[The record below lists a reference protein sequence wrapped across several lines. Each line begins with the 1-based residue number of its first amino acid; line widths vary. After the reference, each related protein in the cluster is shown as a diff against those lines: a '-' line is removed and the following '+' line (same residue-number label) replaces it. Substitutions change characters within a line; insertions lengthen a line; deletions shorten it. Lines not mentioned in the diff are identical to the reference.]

1 MNLVIVESPAKAKT
15 INKYLGDD
23 YIVLASYGHIRDLPS
38 KNGSVDPENDF
49 KMEWEVD
56 SFSKKYL
63 KDITDA
69 AKNSSKII
77 LATDPDREGEA
88 IAWHVKEYLNEK
100 KLIKDKHVERVVFN
114 EITKKAVING
124 IENPRQIEPLLV
136 DAYMARRALDYLVG
150 FNISPI
156 LWTKL
161 PGSKS
166 AGRVQSVALKL
177 ITEREHEIELFN
189 PQEFWTLSVKFTD
202 NNKNQLLS
210 SITQLDGSKIE
221 KFSFKDK
228 AEIDKAIKDFK
239 SKKFIITDI
248 SSKVVNRNPLGPF
261 TTSTLQQVASGK
273 LGFGASRTMQIAQKL
288 YQGIEIEGE
297 TIGLITYMR
306 TDGTNLSSDAI
317 DSFRSYIKN
326 EFGKEYL
333 PETSINYTGKKAKNA
348 QEAHE
353 AIRPTDI
360 MRTPDIIKKYLSPDQ
375 NKLYDLIWCRA
386 LSSQM
391 ETAKFDRNTIT
402 ISTEDNQTKCK
413 ASGSVIKFDGFLK
426 ILKDNKKDEDEEI
439 LPKMTK
445 GPVNIEALLDEQHF
459 TQPPP
464 RYSEASLV
472 KKLEELGIGRP
483 STYASIISVI
493 STRGYAE
500 AINKR
505 FHPTDRGK
513 LISAFL
519 EKLFSKYVDYNF
531 TASLENQL
539 DEITTGKE
547 GWLKV
552 LEMFWKDFNQN
563 VSAVKEKRTREVLD
577 LLNESLG
584 SLIFERGKDGNV
596 DRNCKLCDTG
606 SLSLKNSFRGGA
618 FIGCSNYPD
627 CKFTRPL
634 SKAKAAAQSQLAE
647 PKFIGKHD
655 NGNDMFLKNG
665 RFGPY
670 IQYEKNEEIAEKIIE
685 SKKKKKKKKKND
697 KPDNNFKNVSIPKG
711 VTLESVDLDRAKFL
725 CSLPK
730 ILGINPENQKDIILN
745 SGRFGPYLKCENKSA
760 RIENVEEIFSIGLNR
775 AISLIAEAKPGRMS
789 SSIIKD
795 LGEHPEDKKPVRI
808 MKGQYG
814 PYIKYKSL
822 NATIPEEKDP
832 LEINMEEA
840 LILIEKRKEYDKTKK
855 IKNEEKNEKINNIDY
870 VFKYSFMFIY

>member
-38 KNGSVDPENDF
+38 KNGSVDPDNDF
-49 KMEWEVD
+49 KMLWEVD

-63 KDITDA
+63 KEITEA
-69 AKNSSKII
+69 AKESSKII

-100 KLIKDKHVERVVFN
+100 KLLKDKSVERVVFN
-114 EITKKAVING
+114 EITKKAVTHG
-124 IENPRQIEPLLV
+124 IDNPRQIEPLLV
-136 DAYMARRALDYLVG
+136 NAYMARRALDYLVG

-189 PQEFWTLSVKFTD
+189 PEEFWTLKINFKDS
-202 NNKNQLLS
+202 NNNSLIANIS
-210 SITQLDGSKIE
+210 QLDTKKIE
-221 KFSFKDK
+221 KFSFKSKDDINNAINQIK
-228 AEIDKAIKDFK
+228 EI
-239 SKKFIITDI
+239 KFNISDI
-248 SSKVVNRNPLGPF
+248 STKVVNRNPSGPF
-261 TTSTLQQVASGK
+261 TTSTLQQVSSGR
-273 LGFGASRTMQIAQKL
+273 LGFGASRAMQIAQKL
-288 YQGIEIEGE
+288 YQGIDIEGE
-297 TIGLITYMR
+297 AVGLITYMR
-306 TDGTNLSSDAI
+306 TDGTNISKDAVSI
-317 DSFRSYIKN
+317 FRDFIKN
-326 EFGKEYL
+326 EYGNEYVPKDPL
-333 PETSINYTGKKAKNA
+333 SYSGKKAKNA

-360 MRTPDIIKKYLSPDQ
+360 YRSPDKVKKYLSADQ
-375 NKLYDLIWCRA
+375 YKLYDLIWSRA

-391 ETAKFDRNTIT
+391 EPAQFDRNTIT
-402 ISTEDNQTKCK
+402 INSEDNKTICK
-413 ASGSVIKFDGFLK
+413 TSGSVIKFDGFLK
-426 ILKDNKKDEDEEI
+426 VFKDQKKEEDESI
-439 LPKMTK
+439 LPEVKK
-445 GPVNIEALLDEQHF
+445 GPINIESLLDEQHF

-531 TASLENQL
+531 TADLENQL
-539 DEITTGKE
+539 DDITTGKE
-547 GWLKV
+547 GWIKV
-552 LEMFWKDFNQN
+552 LEMFWKDFNKN
-563 VSAVKEKRTREVLD
+563 VSVVKEKRTREVLD
-577 LLNESLG
+577 LLNDSLG
-584 SLIFERGKDGNV
+584 SLIFERDGNGNI
-596 DRNCKLCDTG
+596 DRKCRLCDG

-634 SKAKAAAQSQLAE
+634 SKTKAAQQSQLAE
-647 PKFIGKHD
+647 PKLIGKHE
-655 NGNDMFLKNG
+655 NGKDMYLKNG

-670 IQYEKNEEIAEKIIE
+670 IQYEIIPEVTEELK
-685 SKKKKKKKKKND
+685 KKKKKKKKKNE
-697 KPDNNFKNVSIPKG
+697 KENNNFKNVSIPKG
-711 VTLESVDLDRAKFL
+711 ITIESVNLDKAKFL

-730 ILGINPENQKDIILN
+730 NIGINPENQKEIFLN

-760 RIENVEEIFSIGLNR
+760 RLENVEEIFSIGINR
-775 AISLIAEAKPGRMS
+775 AITLIAEAKPGRMS

-832 LEINMEEA
+832 SEITMDEA
-840 LILIEKRKEYDKTKK
+840 LILIEKRKEYDRSKK
-855 IKNEEKNEKINNIDY
+855 GSKK
-870 VFKYSFMFIY
+870 FKKKSKKK

>member
-15 INKYLGDD
+15 INKYLGDN
-23 YIVLASYGHIRDLPS
+23 YTVLASYGHIRDLPS
-38 KNGSVDPENDF
+38 KNGSVDPDQNF

-56 SFSKKYL
+56 NFSKKYL

-69 AKNSSKII
+69 AKESSKII

-100 KLIKDKHVERVVFN
+100 KLLKDKEVERVVFN
-114 EITKKAVING
+114 EITKKAVTFG

-189 PQEFWTLSVKFTD
+189 PEEFWTLSLKFQD
-202 NNKNQLLS
+202 EKKN
-210 SITQLDGSKIE
+210 SITASIYQLDGKKIE
-221 KFSFKDK
+221 KFTFRKKEDI
-228 AEIDKAIKDFK
+228 EKAISGLKN
-239 SKKFIITDI
+239 KKFNISDI
-248 SSKVVNRNPLGPF
+248 SSKIVNRNPSGPF
-261 TTSTLQQVASGK
+261 TTSTLQQVASSR

-288 YQGIEIEGE
+288 YQGIEIEGD
-297 TIGLITYMR
+297 TVGLITYMR
-306 TDGTNLSSDAI
+306 TDGTNLSADAI
-317 DSFRSYIKN
+317 SDFRNYIKKSYGN
-326 EFGKEYL
+326 EYI
-333 PETSINYTGKKAKNA
+333 PEKANNYSGKKAKNA

-360 MRTPDIIKKYLSPDQ
+360 NRSPETVKKYLSTDQ
-375 NKLYDLIWCRA
+375 NKLYNLIWSRA

-391 ETAKFDRNTIT
+391 VSAKFDRNTIT
-402 ISTEDNQTKCK
+402 IETEDKNTVCK
-413 ASGSVIKFDGFLK
+413 TSGSVLKFDGFLK
-426 ILKDNKKDEDEEI
+426 VYKNPNSEDDDEI
-439 LPKMTK
+439 LPEVKK
-445 GPVNIEALLDEQHF
+445 GPINIESFLDEQHF

-483 STYASIISVI
+483 STYASIISTI
-493 STRGYAE
+493 SNRGYAE
-500 AINKR
+500 ITNKR
-505 FHPTDRGK
+505 FFPTDRGK

-531 TASLENQL
+531 TAGLEDQL

-547 GWLKV
+547 SWIKV
-552 LEMFWKDFNQN
+552 LELFWKDFNNN
-563 VSAVKEKRTREVLD
+563 VSEVKEKRTREVLD

-584 SLIFERGKDGNV
+584 TLIFDKDDSGNV
-596 DRNCKLCDTG
+596 VRKCQLCDTG

-618 FIGCSNYPD
+618 FIGCSNYPE

-634 SKAKAAAQSQLAE
+634 SKAKAAAQAQLAE
-647 PKFIGKHD
+647 PKFLGKHD
-655 NGNDMFLKNG
+655 NGNDIFLKNG

-670 IQYEKNEEIAEKIIE
+670 LQYEKLLESIEKE
-685 SKKKKKKKKKND
+685 NKKKKKKTKKAKKDLNELL
-697 KPDNNFKNVSIPKG
+697 KNVSIPKG
-711 VTLESVDLDRAKFL
+711 IELDSIDIDKARFL

-730 ILGINPENQKDIILN
+730 SLGINPDNQKEIFLN
-745 SGRFGPYLKCENKSA
+745 TGRFGPYLKCENKSA
-760 RIENVEEIFSIGLNR
+760 RLENVEEIFSIGLNR
-775 AISLIAEAKPGRMS
+775 AITLIADAKPGRMS

-832 LEINMEEA
+832 TELNMEEA
-840 LILIEKRKEYDKTKK
+840 LILIEKRREYDKNKKTKK
-855 IKNEEKNEKINNIDY
+855 KKK
-870 VFKYSFMFIY
+870 K

>member
-15 INKYLGDD
+15 INKYLGDK

-38 KNGSVDPENDF
+38 KNGSVDPDHDF

-63 KDITDA
+63 KEITDA
-69 AKNSSKII
+69 AKESSKII

-88 IAWHVKEYLNEK
+88 IAWHIKEYLNEK
-100 KLIKDKHVERVVFN
+100 KLLKDKEIERVVFN
-114 EITKKAVING
+114 EITKKAVIHG

-177 ITEREHEIELFN
+177 ITEREHEIESFKAE
-189 PQEFWTLSVKFTD
+189 EFWTLNVNFIDDKKKNITASITLLD
-202 NNKNQLLS
+202 NNKV
-210 SITQLDGSKIE
+210 E
-221 KFSFKDK
+221 KFSFKNKD
-228 AEIDKAIKDFK
+228 EINKAISIINK
-239 SKKFIITDI
+239 KKFNIIEI
-248 SSKVVNRNPLGPF
+248 SSKIINRNPYGPF
-261 TTSTLQQVASGK
+261 TTSTLQQTASSR

-297 TIGLITYMR
+297 TVGLITYMR
-306 TDGTNLSSDAI
+306 TDGTNLSKDAVTA
-317 DSFRSYIKN
+317 FRDYIKKEIGN
-326 EFGKEYL
+326 EYL
-333 PETSINYTGKKAKNA
+333 PQNPLNYSGKKAKNA

-353 AIRPTDI
+353 AIRPTDVI
-360 MRTPDIIKKYLSPDQ
+360 RTPHSVKKYLSTDQ
-375 NKLYDLIWCRA
+375 NKLYDLIWSRA

-391 ETAKFDRNTIT
+391 ESAKFDRNTIT
-402 ISTEDNQTKCK
+402 ISSENNDTICK
-413 ASGSVIKFDGFLK
+413 SSGSVLKFDGFLK
-426 ILKDNKKDEDEEI
+426 IYNNPNKDDDEDI
-439 LPKMTK
+439 LPPMSK
-445 GPVNIEALLDEQHF
+445 GPVNIEALIDEQHF

-483 STYASIISVI
+483 STYASIISTI
-493 STRGYAE
+493 ANRGYAE
-500 AINKR
+500 ILNKR
-505 FHPTDRGK
+505 FFPTDRGK

-531 TASLENQL
+531 TAGLEDQL
-539 DEITTGKE
+539 DEITSGKE
-547 GWLKV
+547 SWIKV
-552 LEMFWKDFNQN
+552 LELFWKDFNNN
-563 VSAVKEKRTREVLD
+563 VVEVKEKRTREVLD
-577 LLNESLG
+577 LLNDSLG
-584 SLIFERGKDGNV
+584 DLVFDKDDEGNV
-596 DRNCKLCDTG
+596 IRKCQLCNSG
-606 SLSLKNSFRGGA
+606 ILSLKNSFRGGA
-618 FIGCSNYPD
+618 FIGCSNYPE

-634 SKAKAAAQSQLAE
+634 SKAKAAAQAQLAE
-647 PKFIGKHD
+647 PKFIGKHE
-655 NGNDMFLKNG
+655 NGNDIYLKNG

-670 IQYEKNEEIAEKIIE
+670 LQYEKKPEDLEIQKVV
-685 SKKKKKKKKKND
+685 KKKKRIKKIKTD
-697 KPDNNFKNVSIPKG
+697 DNKLLKNVSIPKG
-711 VTLESVDLDRAKFL
+711 LELESINLEKAQFL

-730 ILGINPENQKDIILN
+730 SLGINPENQKEITLN
-745 SGRFGPYLKCENKSA
+745 TGRFGPYLKCENKSA
-760 RIENVEEIFSIGLNR
+760 RIENIEEIFSIGLNR
-775 AISLIAEAKPGRMS
+775 AITLIAEAKPGRMS

-795 LGEHPEDKKPVRI
+795 LGEHPEDKKPVRV

-832 LEINMEEA
+832 TDLTMEEA

-855 IKNEEKNEKINNIDY
+855 TKRSKK
-870 VFKYSFMFIY
+870 

>member
-15 INKYLGDD
+15 INKYLGDN
-23 YIVLASYGHIRDLPS
+23 YTVLASYGHIRDLPS
-38 KNGSVDPENDF
+38 KNGSVDPEQNF
-49 KMEWEVD
+49 RMEWEVD

-63 KDITDA
+63 KEITDV
-69 AKNSSKII
+69 AKESSKII

-88 IAWHVKEYLNEK
+88 IAWHVKEYLNDK
-100 KLIKDKHVERVVFN
+100 KLLKDKEIERVVFN
-114 EITKKAVING
+114 EITKKAVIHG

-177 ITEREHEIELFN
+177 ITEREHEIESFN
-189 PQEFWTLSVKFTD
+189 PEEFWTLSIKFND
-202 NNKNQLLS
+202 NNNNSITS
-210 SITQLDGSKIE
+210 SISQLDGEKIE
-221 KFSFKDK
+221 KFSFRNKD
-228 AEIDKAIKDFK
+228 EINKAIENIKN
-239 SKKFIITDI
+239 KKFSITDI
-248 SSKVVNRNPLGPF
+248 SSKVVSRNPSGPF
-261 TTSTLQQVASGK
+261 TTSTLQQTASSR

-297 TIGLITYMR
+297 TVGLITYMR
-306 TDGTNLSSDAI
+306 TDGTNLSVDAVK
-317 DSFRSYIKN
+317 SFRDYIKSDL
-326 EFGKEYL
+326 GKEYL
-333 PETSINYTGKKAKNA
+333 PENPLNYSGKKAKNA

-353 AIRPTDI
+353 AIRPTEI
-360 MRTPDIIKKYLSPDQ
+360 NRTPSSIKKYLSTDQ
-375 NKLYDLIWCRA
+375 IKLYDLIWSRA

-391 ETAKFDRNTIT
+391 ESAKFDRNTIT
-402 ISTEDNQTKCK
+402 INSDDSKTVCK
-413 ASGSVIKFDGFLK
+413 SSGSVLKFDGFLK
-426 ILKDNKKDEDEEI
+426 IYSSQSKDDDEDI
-439 LPKMTK
+439 LPQMSK
-445 GPVNIEALLDEQHF
+445 GPINIEALIDEQHY

-483 STYASIISVI
+483 STYASIISTI
-493 STRGYAE
+493 ANRGYAE
-500 AINKR
+500 ITNKR
-505 FHPTDRGK
+505 FFPTDRGK

-531 TASLENQL
+531 TAGLEDQL
-539 DEITTGKE
+539 DEITSGKE
-547 GWLKV
+547 SWIKV
-552 LEMFWKDFNQN
+552 LEMFWKDFNNN
-563 VSAVKEKRTREVLD
+563 VSEVKEKRTREVLD
-577 LLNESLG
+577 LLNDSLG
-584 SLIFERGKDGNV
+584 ELIFEKNNDGKI
-596 DRNCKLCDTG
+596 DRNCKLCNEGT
-606 SLSLKNSFRGGA
+606 LSLKNSFRGGA

-627 CKFTRPL
+627 CKYTRPL
-634 SKAKAAAQSQLAE
+634 SKAKAAAQAQLAE

-655 NGNDMFLKNG
+655 NGNDIYLKNG

-670 IQYEKNEEIAEKIIE
+670 LQYEINPEDIEEKT
-685 SKKKKKKKKKND
+685 SKKRKTKKKKDENE
-697 KPDNNFKNVSIPKG
+697 NLKNVSIPKG
-711 VTLESVDLDRAKFL
+711 IDLKDVDLDKAKFL

-730 ILGINPENQKDIILN
+730 NLGVNPDNQKDILLN
-745 SGRFGPYLKCENKSA
+745 TGRYGPYLKCDNKSA
-760 RIENVEEIFSIGLNR
+760 RIENIDEIFSIGLNR
-775 AISLIAEAKPGRMS
+775 AITLIAEAKPGRMS

-832 LEINMEEA
+832 AELTMEEA
-840 LILIEKRKEYDKTKK
+840 LILIEKRKEYDKNKK
-855 IKNEEKNEKINNIDY
+855 SKKRKS
-870 VFKYSFMFIY
+870 K

>member
-15 INKYLGDD
+15 INKYLGDN
-23 YIVLASYGHIRDLPS
+23 YKVLASYGHIRDLPS
-38 KNGSVDPENDF
+38 KNGSVNPDQDF

-63 KDITDA
+63 KEITDA
-69 AKNSSKII
+69 AKDSSKII

-100 KLIKDKHVERVVFN
+100 KLLKDKEIERVVFN
-114 EITKKAVING
+114 EITKKAVIQG

-177 ITEREHEIELFN
+177 ITEREHAIESFK
-189 PQEFWTLSVKFTD
+189 PEEFWTLSIKFADTANQNFTASISQLD
-202 NNKNQLLS
+202 NN
-210 SITQLDGSKIE
+210 KIE
-221 KFSFKDK
+221 KFSFRNKE
-228 AEIDKAIKDFK
+228 EINKAISSINK
-239 SKKFIITDI
+239 KKFSITDI
-248 SSKVVNRNPLGPF
+248 SSKIVNRNPSGPF
-261 TTSTLQQVASGK
+261 TTSTLQQTASSR

-288 YQGIEIEGE
+288 YQGIEMEGE

-306 TDGTNLSSDAI
+306 TDGTNLSKDAVT
-317 DSFRSYIKN
+317 SFRNYIQKEIGN
-326 EFGKEYL
+326 EYL
-333 PETSINYTGKKAKNA
+333 PKDVLNYSGKKAKNA

-360 MRTPDIIKKYLSPDQ
+360 IRTPQSVKKYLSTDQ
-375 NKLYDLIWCRA
+375 NKLYELIWSRA

-391 ETAKFDRNTIT
+391 ESAKFDRNTIT
-402 ISTEDNQTKCK
+402 ITSDNNDTICK
-413 ASGSVIKFDGFLK
+413 ASGSVLKFDGFLK
-426 ILKDNKKDEDEEI
+426 IYNNQSKDDDENI
-439 LPKMTK
+439 LPAVSK
-445 GPVNIEALLDEQHF
+445 GPINIEALIDEQHY

-483 STYASIISVI
+483 STYASIISTI
-493 STRGYAE
+493 ANRGYAE
-500 AINKR
+500 ILNKR
-505 FHPTDRGK
+505 FFPTDRGK

-531 TASLENQL
+531 TAGLEDQL

-547 GWLKV
+547 SWIKV
-552 LEMFWKDFNQN
+552 LELFWKDFNNN
-563 VSAVKEKRTREVLD
+563 VSEVKEKRTREVLD
-577 LLNESLG
+577 LLNDSLG
-584 SLIFERGKDGNV
+584 ELIFDKDNEGNV
-596 DRNCKLCDTG
+596 VRKCQLCSSGT
-606 SLSLKNSFRGGA
+606 LSLKNSFRGGA
-618 FIGCSNYPD
+618 FIGCSNYPE

-634 SKAKAAAQSQLAE
+634 SKAKAAAQAQLAE
-647 PKFIGKHD
+647 PKFIGKHE
-655 NGNDMFLKNG
+655 NGNDIYLKNG

-670 IQYEKNEEIAEKIIE
+670 LQYEKIPSDIEVEKI
-685 SKKKKKKKKKND
+685 SKKKKKTKKLKSDVNELL
-697 KPDNNFKNVSIPKG
+697 KNVSIPKG
-711 VTLESVDLDRAKFL
+711 LELESINLEKAQFL

-730 ILGINPENQKDIILN
+730 SLGINPDNQKDITLN
-745 SGRFGPYLKCENKSA
+745 VGRFGPYLKCENKSA

-775 AISLIAEAKPGRMS
+775 AITLIAEAKPGRMS
-789 SSIIKD
+789 SSMIKD
-795 LGEHPEDKKPVRI
+795 LGEHPEDKKPVRV

-832 LEINMEEA
+832 TELTMEEA
-840 LILIEKRKEYDKTKK
+840 LILIEKRKEYDKSKK
-855 IKNEEKNEKINNIDY
+855 SKGKK
-870 VFKYSFMFIY
+870 KK

>member
-15 INKYLGDD
+15 INKYLGDN
-23 YIVLASYGHIRDLPS
+23 YRVLASYGHIRDLPS
-38 KNGSVDPENDF
+38 KNGSVDPDQDF

-63 KDITDA
+63 KEITDA
-69 AKNSSKII
+69 AKDSSKII

-100 KLIKDKHVERVVFN
+100 KLLKDKEIERVVFN
-114 EITKKAVING
+114 EITKKAVIHG

-177 ITEREHEIELFN
+177 ITEREHAIESFK
-189 PQEFWTLSVKFTD
+189 PEEFWTLSVKFADNTNQNFTASISQLD
-202 NNKNQLLS
+202 NN
-210 SITQLDGSKIE
+210 KIE
-221 KFSFKDK
+221 KFSFRNKE
-228 AEIDKAIKDFK
+228 EINKAISSINK
-239 SKKFIITDI
+239 KKFSITDI
-248 SSKVVNRNPLGPF
+248 SSKIVNRNPSGPF
-261 TTSTLQQVASGK
+261 TTSTLQQTASSR

-288 YQGIEIEGE
+288 YQGIEMEGE

-306 TDGTNLSSDAI
+306 TDGTNLSKDAVT
-317 DSFRSYIKN
+317 SFRNYIQKEIGN
-326 EFGKEYL
+326 EYL
-333 PETSINYTGKKAKNA
+333 PKDVLNYSGKKAKNA

-360 MRTPDIIKKYLSPDQ
+360 IRTPQSVKKYLSTDQ
-375 NKLYDLIWCRA
+375 NKLYDLIWSRA

-391 ETAKFDRNTIT
+391 ESAKFDRNTIT
-402 ISTEDNQTKCK
+402 ITSDNNDTICK
-413 ASGSVIKFDGFLK
+413 ASGSVLKFDGFLK
-426 ILKDNKKDEDEEI
+426 IYNNQSKDDDETI
-439 LPKMTK
+439 LPAVSK
-445 GPVNIEALLDEQHF
+445 GPINIEALIDEQHY

-483 STYASIISVI
+483 STYASIISTI
-493 STRGYAE
+493 ANRGYAE
-500 AINKR
+500 ILNKR
-505 FHPTDRGK
+505 FFPTDRGK

-531 TASLENQL
+531 TAGLEDQL

-547 GWLKV
+547 SWIKV
-552 LEMFWKDFNQN
+552 LELFWKDFNNN
-563 VSAVKEKRTREVLD
+563 VSEVKEKRTREVLD
-577 LLNESLG
+577 LLNDSLG
-584 SLIFERGKDGNV
+584 ELIFDKDNEGNV
-596 DRNCKLCDTG
+596 VRKCQLCSSGT
-606 SLSLKNSFRGGA
+606 LSLKNSFRGGA
-618 FIGCSNYPD
+618 FIGCSNYPE

-634 SKAKAAAQSQLAE
+634 SKAKAAAQAQLAE
-647 PKFIGKHD
+647 PKFIGKHE
-655 NGNDMFLKNG
+655 NGNDIYLKNG

-670 IQYEKNEEIAEKIIE
+670 LQYEKIPSDIEVEKI
-685 SKKKKKKKKKND
+685 SKKKKKTKKLKSDVNELL
-697 KPDNNFKNVSIPKG
+697 KNVSIPKG
-711 VTLESVDLDRAKFL
+711 LELESINLEKAQFL

-730 ILGINPENQKDIILN
+730 SLGINPDNQKEITLN
-745 SGRFGPYLKCENKSA
+745 VGRFGPYLKCENKSA

-775 AISLIAEAKPGRMS
+775 AITLIAEAKPGRMS
-789 SSIIKD
+789 SSMIKD
-795 LGEHPEDKKPVRI
+795 LGEHPEDKKPVRV

-832 LEINMEEA
+832 TELTMEEA
-840 LILIEKRKEYDKTKK
+840 LILIEKRKEYDKSKK
-855 IKNEEKNEKINNIDY
+855 SKGKK
-870 VFKYSFMFIY
+870 KK

>member
-15 INKYLGDD
+15 INKYLGDN
-23 YIVLASYGHIRDLPS
+23 YKVLASYGHIRDLPS
-38 KNGSVDPENDF
+38 KNGSVDPDQDF
-49 KMEWEVD
+49 KMEWEID

-63 KDITDA
+63 KEITDA
-69 AKNSSKII
+69 AKDSSKII

-88 IAWHVKEYLNEK
+88 IAWHVKEYLEEK
-100 KLIKDKHVERVVFN
+100 KLLKDKEIERVVFN
-114 EITKKAVING
+114 EITKKAVIHG

-177 ITEREHEIELFN
+177 ITEREHEIESFK
-189 PQEFWTLSVKFTD
+189 PEEFWTLSVSFQD
-202 NNKNQLLS
+202 EKNQSILA
-210 SITQLDGSKIE
+210 SITQLDNEKIE
-221 KFSFKDK
+221 KFSFRNKDEINK
-228 AEIDKAIKDFK
+228 AVSRINQ
-239 SKKFIITDI
+239 KKFSITDI
-248 SSKVVNRNPLGPF
+248 SSKVVNRNPSGPF
-261 TTSTLQQVASGK
+261 TTSTLQQTASSR

-288 YQGIEIEGE
+288 YQGVEIEGE

-306 TDGTNLSSDAI
+306 TDGTNLSKDAVAA
-317 DSFRSYIKN
+317 FRDYIKKEIGN
-326 EFGKEYL
+326 EYL
-333 PETSINYTGKKAKNA
+333 PENVLNYSGKKAKNA

-360 MRTPDIIKKYLSPDQ
+360 VRTPQNVKKYLSTDQ
-375 NKLYDLIWCRA
+375 NKLYDLIWSRA

-391 ETAKFDRNTIT
+391 QSAKFDRNTIT
-402 ISTEDNQTKCK
+402 ITSDNNDTICK
-413 ASGSVIKFDGFLK
+413 ASGSVLKFDGFLK
-426 ILKDNKKDEDEEI
+426 IYNNQSKDDDENI
-439 LPKMTK
+439 LPSVSK
-445 GPVNIEALLDEQHF
+445 GLVNIESLIDEQHF

-483 STYASIISVI
+483 STYASIISTI
-493 STRGYAE
+493 ANRGYAE
-500 AINKR
+500 ILNKR
-505 FHPTDRGK
+505 FFPTDRGK

-531 TASLENQL
+531 TAGLEDQL

-547 GWLKV
+547 SWIKV
-552 LEMFWKDFNQN
+552 LELFWKDFNNN
-563 VSAVKEKRTREVLD
+563 VAEVKEKRTREVLD
-577 LLNESLG
+577 LLNDSLG
-584 SLIFERGKDGNV
+584 DLVFDKDNDGNIV
-596 DRNCKLCDTG
+596 RKCQLCNSGT
-606 SLSLKNSFRGGA
+606 LSLKNSFRGGA
-618 FIGCSNYPD
+618 FIGCSNYPE

-634 SKAKAAAQSQLAE
+634 SKAKAAAQAQLAE
-647 PKFIGKHD
+647 PKFIGKHE
-655 NGNDMFLKNG
+655 NGNDIYLKNG

-670 IQYEKNEEIAEKIIE
+670 LQYEKIAEDLEIE
-685 SKKKKKKKKKND
+685 KTPKKKKKSKKLKSDVNELL
-697 KPDNNFKNVSIPKG
+697 KNVSIPKG
-711 VTLESVDLDRAKFL
+711 LDLKSIDLEKAQFL

-730 ILGINPENQKDIILN
+730 SLGINPDNQKEITLN
-745 SGRFGPYLKCENKSA
+745 TGRFGPYLKCENKSA
-760 RIENVEEIFSIGLNR
+760 RIENIEEIFSIGLNR
-775 AISLIAEAKPGRMS
+775 AITLIAEAKPGRMS
-789 SSIIKD
+789 SSMIKD

-832 LEINMEEA
+832 SEITMEEA

-855 IKNEEKNEKINNIDY
+855 KKK
-870 VFKYSFMFIY
+870 K

>member
-23 YIVLASYGHIRDLPS
+23 YKVLASYGHIRDLPS
-38 KNGSVDPENDF
+38 KNGSVDPDHDF
-49 KMEWEVD
+49 KMEWEID

-63 KDITDA
+63 KEITDA
-69 AKNSSKII
+69 AKDSSKII

-100 KLIKDKHVERVVFN
+100 KLLKDKEIERVVFN
-114 EITKKAVING
+114 EITKKAVLHG
-124 IENPRQIEPLLV
+124 IDNPRQIEPLLV

-177 ITEREHEIELFN
+177 ITEREHEIESFN
-189 PQEFWTLSVKFTD
+189 PEEFWTLSVKFKD
-202 NNKNQLLS
+202 KNNQVITASISQLENN
-210 SITQLDGSKIE
+210 KIE
-221 KFSFKDK
+221 KFSFRNKE
-228 AEIDKAIKDFK
+228 EINKAISIINK
-239 SKKFIITDI
+239 KKFSITDI
-248 SSKVVNRNPLGPF
+248 SSKIINRNPSGPF
-261 TTSTLQQVASGK
+261 TTSTLQQTASSR

-288 YQGIEIEGE
+288 YQGIEIDGE

-306 TDGTNLSSDAI
+306 TDGTNLSKDAV
-317 DSFRSYIKN
+317 SAFRDYIKKEIGN
-326 EFGKEYL
+326 EYL
-333 PETSINYTGKKAKNA
+333 PENSLNYSGKKAKNA

-360 MRTPDIIKKYLSPDQ
+360 IRTPQSVKKYLSTDQ
-375 NKLYDLIWCRA
+375 NKLYDLIWSRA

-391 ETAKFDRNTIT
+391 SSAKFDRNTIT
-402 ISTEDNQTKCK
+402 INSHNNDTVCK
-413 ASGSVIKFDGFLK
+413 ASGSVLKFDGFLK
-426 ILKDNKKDEDEEI
+426 IYNNQNKDEDESI
-439 LPKMTK
+439 LPTMKK
-445 GPVNIEALLDEQHF
+445 GSINIESLIDEQHF

-483 STYASIISVI
+483 STYASIISTI
-493 STRGYAE
+493 ANRGYAE
-500 AINKR
+500 ILNKR
-505 FHPTDRGK
+505 FFPTDRGK

-519 EKLFSKYVDYNF
+519 EKLFSRYVDYNF
-531 TASLENQL
+531 TAGLEDQL
-539 DEITTGKE
+539 DEITSGKE
-547 GWLKV
+547 SWIKV
-552 LEMFWKDFNQN
+552 LELFWKDFNNN
-563 VSAVKEKRTREVLD
+563 VSKVKEKRTREVLD
-577 LLNESLG
+577 LLNDSLG
-584 SLIFERGKDGNV
+584 ELIFDKDNEGNIV
-596 DRNCKLCDTG
+596 RKCQLCSKGT
-606 SLSLKNSFRGGA
+606 LSLKNSFRGGA

-634 SKAKAAAQSQLAE
+634 SKAKAAAQAQLAE
-647 PKFIGKHD
+647 PKFIGKHE
-655 NGNDMFLKNG
+655 NGNDIYLKNG

-670 IQYEKNEEIAEKIIE
+670 LQYEKNLSEQELEESI
-685 SKKKKKKKKKND
+685 KKKKKKKKSKTEVNELL
-697 KPDNNFKNVSIPKG
+697 KNVSIPKG
-711 VTLESVDLDRAKFL
+711 LDLKDIDLEKAQFL

-730 ILGINPENQKDIILN
+730 SLGLNPENQKEITLN
-745 SGRFGPYLKCENKSA
+745 TGRFGPYLKCENKSA
-760 RIENVEEIFSIGLNR
+760 RIENIEEIFSIGLNR
-775 AISLIAEAKPGRMS
+775 AITLIAEAKPGRMS

-795 LGEHPEDKKPVRI
+795 LGTHPEDGKPVRI

-832 LEINMEEA
+832 NELTMEDA
-840 LILIEKRKEYDKTKK
+840 LILIEKRKEYDKNKK
-855 IKNEEKNEKINNIDY
+855 KKK
-870 VFKYSFMFIY
+870 K

>member
-15 INKYLGDD
+15 INKYLGDK
-23 YIVLASYGHIRDLPS
+23 YKVLASYGHIRDLPS
-38 KNGSVDPENDF
+38 KNGSVDPDNNF

-63 KDITDA
+63 KEITDA
-69 AKNSSKII
+69 AKDSTKII

-100 KLIKDKHVERVVFN
+100 KLLKDKEIERVVFN
-114 EITKKAVING
+114 EITKKAVIQG

-177 ITEREHEIELFN
+177 ITEREHEIESFK
-189 PQEFWTLSVKFTD
+189 PEEFWTLSIDFTD
-202 NNKNQLLS
+202 DKNQKITASISQLNKN
-210 SITQLDGSKIE
+210 KIE
-221 KFSFKDK
+221 KFSFKNK
-228 AEIDKAIKDFK
+228 NEINKAILNIKE
-239 SKKFIITDI
+239 KKFHITDI
-248 SSKVVNRNPLGPF
+248 SSKVINRNPSGPF
-261 TTSTLQQVASGK
+261 TTSTLQQTASSR

-288 YQGIEIEGE
+288 YQGIEIDGE

-306 TDGTNLSSDAI
+306 TDGTNLSKDAV
-317 DSFRSYIKN
+317 SAFRDYIKEEIGN
-326 EFGKEYL
+326 EYL
-333 PETSINYTGKKAKNA
+333 PENSLNYSGKKAKNA

-360 MRTPDIIKKYLSPDQ
+360 IITPRSVKKYLSPDQ
-375 NKLYDLIWCRA
+375 NKLYDLIWSRA

-391 ETAKFDRNTIT
+391 ESAKFDRNTIT
-402 ISTEDNQTKCK
+402 ISSDDNDTICK
-413 ASGSVIKFDGFLK
+413 ASGSVLKFDGFLK
-426 ILKDNKKDEDEEI
+426 VYSNPSKDEDESI
-439 LPKMTK
+439 LPAMSK
-445 GPVNIEALLDEQHF
+445 GPINIEALLDEQHF

-483 STYASIISVI
+483 STYASIISTI
-493 STRGYAE
+493 ANRGYAE
-500 AINKR
+500 VLNKR
-505 FHPTDRGK
+505 FFPTDRGK

-531 TASLENQL
+531 TAGLEDQL
-539 DEITTGKE
+539 DEITSGKE
-547 GWLKV
+547 SWIKV
-552 LEMFWKDFNQN
+552 LELFWKDFHKN
-563 VSAVKEKRTREVLD
+563 VSEVKEKRTREVLD
-577 LLNESLG
+577 LLNDSLG
-584 SLIFERGKDGNV
+584 DLVFDKDDNGNIV
-596 DRNCKLCDTG
+596 RNCQLCSTG
-606 SLSLKNSFRGGA
+606 TLSLKNSFRGGA
-618 FIGCSNYPD
+618 FIGCSNYPE

-634 SKAKAAAQSQLAE
+634 SKAKAAAQAQLAE
-647 PKFIGKHD
+647 PKFIGKHE
-655 NGNDMFLKNG
+655 NGNDIYLKNG

-670 IQYEKNEEIAEKIIE
+670 LQYEKILENIKIEKTT
-685 SKKKKKKKKKND
+685 KKKKKTKKPKSDVNELLKNI
-697 KPDNNFKNVSIPKG
+697 SIPKG
-711 VTLESVDLDRAKFL
+711 LELESIDLQKAQFL

-730 ILGINPENQKDIILN
+730 SLGINPDNQKEITLN
-745 SGRFGPYLKCENKSA
+745 TGRFGPYLKCENKSA
-760 RIENVEEIFSIGLNR
+760 RIENIEEIFSIGLNR
-775 AISLIAEAKPGRMS
+775 AVTLIAEAKPGRMS
-789 SSIIKD
+789 SSMIKD
-795 LGEHPEDKKPVRI
+795 LGEHPEDKKPVRV

-832 LEINMEEA
+832 TELTMEEA

-855 IKNEEKNEKINNIDY
+855 KKKR
-870 VFKYSFMFIY
+870 

>member
-15 INKYLGDD
+15 INKYLGDN
-23 YIVLASYGHIRDLPS
+23 YKVLASYGHIRDLPS
-38 KNGSVDPENDF
+38 KNGSVDPDQDF
-49 KMEWEVD
+49 KMEWEID

-63 KDITDA
+63 KEITDA
-69 AKNSSKII
+69 AKDSSKII

-100 KLIKDKHVERVVFN
+100 KLLKDKEIERVVFN
-114 EITKKAVING
+114 EITKKAVIHG

-177 ITEREHEIELFN
+177 ITEREHEIESFK
-189 PQEFWTLSVKFTD
+189 PEEFWTLSIKFKDEKNQNILANISQLD
-202 NNKNQLLS
+202 NN
-210 SITQLDGSKIE
+210 KIE
-221 KFSFKDK
+221 KFSFRNKD
-228 AEIDKAIKDFK
+228 EINKAI
-239 SKKFIITDI
+239 SSINQKKFSITDI
-248 SSKVVNRNPLGPF
+248 SSKVVNRNPSGPF
-261 TTSTLQQVASGK
+261 TTSTLQQTASSR

-288 YQGIEIEGE
+288 YQGVEIEGE

-306 TDGTNLSSDAI
+306 TDGTNLSKDVVVA
-317 DSFRSYIKN
+317 FRDYIKKEIGN
-326 EFGKEYL
+326 EYL
-333 PETSINYTGKKAKNA
+333 PESALNYSGKKAKNA

-360 MRTPDIIKKYLSPDQ
+360 IRTPQSVKRYLSTDQ
-375 NKLYDLIWCRA
+375 NKLYDLIWSRA

-391 ETAKFDRNTIT
+391 QSAKFDRNTIT
-402 ISTEDNQTKCK
+402 ITSNNDDTLCK
-413 ASGSVIKFDGFLK
+413 ASGSVLKFDGFLK
-426 ILKDNKKDEDEEI
+426 IYNNQGKDDDENI
-439 LPKMTK
+439 LPSVSK
-445 GPVNIEALLDEQHF
+445 GLVNIESLIDEQHF

-483 STYASIISVI
+483 STYASIISTI
-493 STRGYAE
+493 ANRGYAE
-500 AINKR
+500 ILNKR
-505 FHPTDRGK
+505 FFPTDRGK

-531 TASLENQL
+531 TAGLEDQL

-547 GWLKV
+547 SWIKV
-552 LEMFWKDFNQN
+552 LELFWKDFNNN
-563 VSAVKEKRTREVLD
+563 VAEVKEKRTREVLD
-577 LLNESLG
+577 LLNDSLG
-584 SLIFERGKDGNV
+584 DLVFDKDDKGNIV
-596 DRNCKLCDTG
+596 RKCQLCNSGT
-606 SLSLKNSFRGGA
+606 LSLKNSFRGGA
-618 FIGCSNYPD
+618 FIGCSNYPE

-634 SKAKAAAQSQLAE
+634 SKAKAAAQAQLAE
-647 PKFIGKHD
+647 PKFIGKHE
-655 NGNDMFLKNG
+655 NGNDIYLKNG

-670 IQYEKNEEIAEKIIE
+670 LQYEKIPEDIEIEKIP
-685 SKKKKKKKKKND
+685 KKKKKTKKLKSDVNELL
-697 KPDNNFKNVSIPKG
+697 KNVSIPKG
-711 VTLESVDLDRAKFL
+711 LELESIDLEKAQFL

-730 ILGINPENQKDIILN
+730 SLGINPDNQKEITLN
-745 SGRFGPYLKCENKSA
+745 TGRFGPYLKCENKSA
-760 RIENVEEIFSIGLNR
+760 RIENIEEIFSIGLNR
-775 AISLIAEAKPGRMS
+775 AITLIAEAKPGRMS
-789 SSIIKD
+789 SSMIKD

-832 LEINMEEA
+832 TELTMEEA

-855 IKNEEKNEKINNIDY
+855 KKK
-870 VFKYSFMFIY
+870 KK

>member
-15 INKYLGDD
+15 INKYLGKD
-23 YIVLASYGHIRDLPS
+23 YKVLASYGHVRDLPS
-38 KNGSVDPENDF
+38 KNGSVDPDDNF
-49 KMEWEVD
+49 KMLWEVD
-56 SFSKKYL
+56 SFSRKYL
-63 KDITDA
+63 KEITDA
-69 AKNSSKII
+69 AKDSSKII

-100 KLIKDKHVERVVFN
+100 KLLKDKHIERVVFN
-114 EITKKAVING
+114 EITKKAVTHG
-124 IENPRQIEPLLV
+124 IDNPRQIEPLLV

-177 ITEREHEIELFN
+177 ITEREHEIELFK
-189 PQEFWTLSVKFTD
+189 PEEFWTLNIKFND
-202 NNKNQLLS
+202 NNKNSFTANISQLNN
-210 SITQLDGSKIE
+210 KKVE
-221 KFSFKDK
+221 KFSFKNKSD
-228 AEIDKAIKDFK
+228 INKAIDDIKT
-239 SKKFIITDI
+239 KKFSISDI
-248 SSKVVNRNPLGPF
+248 STKVVSRNPSGPF
-261 TTSTLQQVASGK
+261 TTSTLQQISSGR
-273 LGFGASRTMQIAQKL
+273 LGFGASRTMQIAQRL
-288 YQGIEIEGE
+288 YQGIEIDGE
-297 TIGLITYMR
+297 TIGLITYIR
-306 TDGTNLSSDAI
+306 TDGANISKDAVPL
-317 DSFRSYIKN
+317 FRDYIKK
-326 EFGKEYL
+326 EYGDEYL
-333 PETSINYTGKKAKNA
+333 PKEPLNYSGKKAKNA

-360 MRTPDIIKKYLSPDQ
+360 IRSPDKIKKYLSSDQ
-375 NKLYDLIWCRA
+375 NKLYDLIWSRA

-391 ETAKFDRNTIT
+391 ESAKFDRNTIT
-402 ISTEDNQTKCK
+402 INSNDDGTICK

-426 ILKDNKKDEDEEI
+426 VFKDQKKDDSDKI
-439 LPKMTK
+439 LPEVSK
-445 GPVNIEALLDEQHF
+445 GSVNIEELIDEQHF

-500 AINKR
+500 TISKR

-531 TASLENQL
+531 TAGLENQL
-539 DEITTGKE
+539 DDITAGKE
-547 GWLKV
+547 GWIKV
-552 LEMFWKDFNQN
+552 LEMFWKDFNKN
-563 VSAVKEKRTREVLD
+563 VSDVKEKRTREVLD
-577 LLNESLG
+577 LLNDSLG
-584 SLIFERGKDGNV
+584 SLIFERDSDGNI
-596 DRNCKLCDTG
+596 DRKCKLCENG

-634 SKAKAAAQSQLAE
+634 SKAKAAQQSQLAE
-647 PKFIGKHD
+647 PKLIGKHD
-655 NGNDMFLKNG
+655 NGNDMYLKNG

-670 IQYEKNEEIAEKIIE
+670 MQYEIIPEVVSEVAEKKKT
-685 SKKKKKKKKKND
+685 KKKKVKKEISNLKNI
-697 KPDNNFKNVSIPKG
+697 SIPKG
-711 VTLESVDLDRAKFL
+711 ISIESVDMVRAKFL

-730 ILGINPENQKDIILN
+730 SLGINPENQKEIFLN

-775 AISLIAEAKPGRMS
+775 AITLIAEAKPGRMS
-789 SSIIKD
+789 SSMIKD

-832 LEINMEEA
+832 VEITMDDA
-840 LILIEKRKEYDKTKK
+840 LILIEKRKEYDRNKKGKKRKTK
-855 IKNEEKNEKINNIDY
+855 
-870 VFKYSFMFIY
+870 

>member
-15 INKYLGDD
+15 INKYLGDN
-23 YIVLASYGHIRDLPS
+23 YTVLASYGHIRDLPS
-38 KNGSVDPENDF
+38 KNGSVDPDQNF

-56 SFSKKYL
+56 NFSKKYL

-69 AKNSSKII
+69 AKESSKII

-100 KLIKDKHVERVVFN
+100 KLLKDKEVERVVFN
-114 EITKKAVING
+114 EITKKAVTFG

-189 PQEFWTLSVKFTD
+189 PEEFWTLSLKFQD
-202 NNKNQLLS
+202 EKKN
-210 SITQLDGSKIE
+210 SITASIYQLDSEKIE
-221 KFSFKDK
+221 KFTFRKKEDI
-228 AEIDKAIKDFK
+228 EKAISGLKN
-239 SKKFIITDI
+239 KKFNISDI
-248 SSKVVNRNPLGPF
+248 SSKIVNRNPSGPF
-261 TTSTLQQVASGK
+261 TTSTLQQVASSR

-288 YQGIEIEGE
+288 YQGIEIEGD
-297 TIGLITYMR
+297 TVGLITYMR
-306 TDGTNLSSDAI
+306 TDGTNLSADAI
-317 DSFRSYIKN
+317 SDFRNYIKKSYGN
-326 EFGKEYL
+326 EYI
-333 PETSINYTGKKAKNA
+333 PEKANNYSGKKAKNA

-360 MRTPDIIKKYLSPDQ
+360 NRSPEAVKKYLSTDQ
-375 NKLYDLIWCRA
+375 NKLYNLIWSRA

-391 ETAKFDRNTIT
+391 VSAKFDRNTIT
-402 ISTEDNQTKCK
+402 IETEDKNTVCK
-413 ASGSVIKFDGFLK
+413 TSGSVLKFDGFLK
-426 ILKDNKKDEDEEI
+426 VYKNPNSEDDDEI
-439 LPKMTK
+439 LPEVKK
-445 GPVNIEALLDEQHF
+445 GPINIESFLDEQHF

-483 STYASIISVI
+483 STYASIISTI
-493 STRGYAE
+493 SNRGYAE
-500 AINKR
+500 ITNKR
-505 FHPTDRGK
+505 FFPTDRGK

-531 TASLENQL
+531 TAGLEDQL

-547 GWLKV
+547 SWINV
-552 LEMFWKDFNQN
+552 LELFWKDFNNN
-563 VSAVKEKRTREVLD
+563 VSEVKEKRTREVLD

-584 SLIFERGKDGNV
+584 TLIFDKDDSGNV
-596 DRNCKLCDTG
+596 VRKCQLCDTG

-618 FIGCSNYPD
+618 FIGCSNYPE
-627 CKFTRPL
+627 CNFTRPL
-634 SKAKAAAQSQLAE
+634 SKAKAAAQAQLAE
-647 PKFIGKHD
+647 PKFLGKHD
-655 NGNDMFLKNG
+655 NGNDIFLKNG

-670 IQYEKNEEIAEKIIE
+670 LQYEKLLESIEKE
-685 SKKKKKKKKKND
+685 NKKKKKKIKKTKKDLNELL
-697 KPDNNFKNVSIPKG
+697 KNVSIPKG
-711 VTLESVDLDRAKFL
+711 IELESIDIDKARFL

-730 ILGINPENQKDIILN
+730 SLGINPDNQKEIFLN
-745 SGRFGPYLKCENKSA
+745 TGRFGPYLKCENKSA
-760 RIENVEEIFSIGLNR
+760 RLENVEEIFSIGLNR
-775 AISLIAEAKPGRMS
+775 AITLIADAKPGRMS

-832 LEINMEEA
+832 TELNMEEA
-840 LILIEKRKEYDKTKK
+840 LILIEKRREYDKNKK
-855 IKNEEKNEKINNIDY
+855 SKKK
-870 VFKYSFMFIY
+870 KKK

>member
-15 INKYLGDD
+15 INKYLGKD

-49 KMEWEVD
+49 KMLWEID

-63 KDITDA
+63 KEITEA
-69 AKNSSKII
+69 AKESAKII

-88 IAWHVKEYLNEK
+88 IAWHVKEFLNEK
-100 KLIKDKHVERVVFN
+100 NILKDKKVERVVFN
-114 EITKKAVING
+114 EITKKAVTYG
-124 IENPRQIEPLLV
+124 IDNPRQIEQLLV

-189 PQEFWTLSVKFTD
+189 PKEFWTLKVSFND
-202 NNKNQLLS
+202 NNNNIVTSNISQLE
-210 SITQLDGSKIE
+210 GKKIE
-221 KFSFKDK
+221 KFSFKNKEDINDA
-228 AEIDKAIKDFK
+228 AERIKK
-239 SKKFIITDI
+239 MKFNISDI
-248 SSKVVNRNPLGPF
+248 SSKIVSRNPSGPF
-261 TTSTLQQVASGK
+261 TTSTLQQVSSGR
-273 LGFGASRTMQIAQKL
+273 LGLGASRTMQIAQKL

-306 TDGTNLSSDAI
+306 TDGTNISGEAVSD
-317 DSFRSYIKN
+317 FRNFIKN
-326 EFGKEYL
+326 TYGNEYL
-333 PETSINYTGKKAKNA
+333 PKDPLNYSGKKAKNA

-360 MRTPDIIKKYLSPDQ
+360 VKSPDKVKKYLSPEQ
-375 NKLYDLIWCRA
+375 HKVYDLIWSRA

-391 ETAKFDRNTIT
+391 QSAQFDRNTIT
-402 ISTEDNQTKCK
+402 ITSDNKETILRT
-413 ASGSVIKFDGFLK
+413 SGSVIKFDGYLK
-426 ILKDNKKDEDEEI
+426 IYKDPKKEDGESI
-439 LPKMTK
+439 LPRMSK
-445 GPVNIEALLDEQHF
+445 GSVNIESLIDEQHF

-493 STRGYAE
+493 STRGYVE
-500 AINKR
+500 TLNKR

-513 LISAFL
+513 LITAFL

-531 TASLENQL
+531 TAGLENQL
-539 DEITTGKE
+539 DEITSGKE
-547 GWLKV
+547 GWIKV

-563 VSAVKEKRTREVLD
+563 VAEVKEKRTREVLD
-577 LLNESLG
+577 LLNDSLG
-584 SLIFERGKDGNV
+584 SLVFERDADGNI
-596 DRNCKLCDTG
+596 DRKCKLCANG
-606 SLSLKNSFRGGA
+606 LLSLKNSFRGGA
-618 FIGCSNYPD
+618 FIGCSNYPE

-634 SKAKAAAQSQLAE
+634 SKAKAAQQSQLAE
-647 PKFIGKHD
+647 PKLIGKHE
-655 NGNDMFLKNG
+655 NGNDMYLKVG

-670 IQYEKNEEIAEKIIE
+670 IQYEIIPEVVNEEVKKTKKI
-685 SKKKKKKKKKND
+685 KKKKEKEN
-697 KPDNNFKNVSIPKG
+697 NNFKNVSIPKG
-711 VTLESVDLDRAKFL
+711 ISIESINLDKAKFL

-730 ILGINPENQKDIILN
+730 SLGVNPENQKEIFLN

-760 RIENVEEIFSIGLNR
+760 RLDNVEEIFSIGLNR
-775 AISLIAEAKPGRMS
+775 AITLIAEAKPGRMS
-789 SSIIKD
+789 SSTIKD
-795 LGEHPEDKKPVRI
+795 LGEHPEDKKPVRV
-808 MKGQYG
+808 MKGQFG
-814 PYIKYKSL
+814 PYIKYKSI

-832 LEINMEEA
+832 NEINMDDA
-840 LILIEKRKEYDKTKK
+840 LILIEKRKEYDRNKK
-855 IKNEEKNEKINNIDY
+855 KKRK
-870 VFKYSFMFIY
+870 K

>member
-23 YIVLASYGHIRDLPS
+23 YRVLASYGHIRDLPS
-38 KNGSVDPENDF
+38 KNGSVDPDQDF

-63 KDITDA
+63 KEITDA
-69 AKNSSKII
+69 AKDSSKII

-100 KLIKDKHVERVVFN
+100 KLLKDKEIERVVFN
-114 EITKKAVING
+114 EITKKAVIHG

-177 ITEREHEIELFN
+177 ITEREHEIESFK
-189 PQEFWTLSVKFTD
+189 PEEFWTLSIKFAD
-202 NNKNQLLS
+202 QKNQNITA
-210 SITQLDGSKIE
+210 SISQLDDSKIE
-221 KFSFKDK
+221 KFSFRNKD
-228 AEIDKAIKDFK
+228 EINKAISSINK
-239 SKKFIITDI
+239 KKFSITDI
-248 SSKVVNRNPLGPF
+248 SSKVINRNPSGPF
-261 TTSTLQQVASGK
+261 TTSTLQQTASSR

-306 TDGTNLSSDAI
+306 TDGTNLSKDAV
-317 DSFRSYIKN
+317 STFRDYIKKEIGN
-326 EFGKEYL
+326 EYL
-333 PETSINYTGKKAKNA
+333 PKDALNYSGKKAKNA

-360 MRTPDIIKKYLSPDQ
+360 IRTPQSVKKYLSTDQ
-375 NKLYDLIWCRA
+375 NKLYDLIWSRA

-391 ETAKFDRNTIT
+391 ESAKFDRNTIT
-402 ISTEDNQTKCK
+402 ITSDNNDTICK
-413 ASGSVIKFDGFLK
+413 ASGSVLKFDGFLK
-426 ILKDNKKDEDEEI
+426 IYNNQSKDDDENI
-439 LPKMTK
+439 LPAVSK
-445 GPVNIEALLDEQHF
+445 GPINIEALIDEQHY

-483 STYASIISVI
+483 STYASIISTI
-493 STRGYAE
+493 ANRGYAE
-500 AINKR
+500 ILNKR
-505 FHPTDRGK
+505 FFPTDRGK

-531 TASLENQL
+531 TAGLEDQL

-547 GWLKV
+547 SWIKV
-552 LEMFWKDFNQN
+552 LELFWKDFNNN
-563 VSAVKEKRTREVLD
+563 VSEVKEKRTREVLD

-584 SLIFERGKDGNV
+584 SLVFDKDKEGNIV
-596 DRNCKLCDTG
+596 RKCQLCNDGT
-606 SLSLKNSFRGGA
+606 LSLKNSFRGGA
-618 FIGCSNYPD
+618 FIGCSNYPE

-634 SKAKAAAQSQLAE
+634 SKAKAAAQAQLAE
-647 PKFIGKHD
+647 PKLIGKHE
-655 NGNDMFLKNG
+655 NGNDIYLKNG

-670 IQYEKNEEIAEKIIE
+670 LQYEKILEDIEIEKAT
-685 SKKKKKKKKKND
+685 KKKKKTKKLKTDVNELL
-697 KPDNNFKNVSIPKG
+697 KNVSIPKG
-711 VTLESVDLDRAKFL
+711 LDLESIDLEKAKFL

-730 ILGINPENQKDIILN
+730 SLGINPDNQKEIMLN
-745 SGRFGPYLKCENKSA
+745 TGRFGPYLKCENKSA
-760 RIENVEEIFSIGLNR
+760 RIENIEEIFSIGLNR
-775 AISLIAEAKPGRMS
+775 AITLIAEAKPGRMS

-795 LGEHPEDKKPVRI
+795 LGEHPQDKKPVRV

-832 LEINMEEA
+832 AELTMEEA
-840 LILIEKRKEYDKTKK
+840 LILIEKRKEYDKNKK
-855 IKNEEKNEKINNIDY
+855 SKKRKL
-870 VFKYSFMFIY
+870 K

>member
-15 INKYLGDD
+15 INKYLGEK

-38 KNGSVDPENDF
+38 KNGSVDPDQDF

-63 KDITDA
+63 KEITDA
-69 AKNSSKII
+69 AKDSSKII

-88 IAWHVKEYLNEK
+88 IAWHVKEYLKEK
-100 KLIKDKHVERVVFN
+100 KLLKDKEIERVVFN
-114 EITKKAVING
+114 EITKKAVIHG

-177 ITEREHEIELFN
+177 ITEREHEIESFK
-189 PQEFWTLSVKFTD
+189 PEEFWTLSINFVDEKNQNIISSISQLD
-202 NNKNQLLS
+202 NN
-210 SITQLDGSKIE
+210 KIE
-221 KFSFKDK
+221 KFSFRNKD
-228 AEIDKAIKDFK
+228 EINKAIANINK
-239 SKKFIITDI
+239 KKFNITDI
-248 SSKVVNRNPLGPF
+248 SSKIINRNPTGPF
-261 TTSTLQQVASGK
+261 TTSTLQQTASSR

-306 TDGTNLSSDAI
+306 TDGTNLSKDAV
-317 DSFRSYIKN
+317 STFREYIKKYIGN
-326 EFGKEYL
+326 EYL
-333 PETSINYTGKKAKNA
+333 PENALNYSGKKAKNA

-360 MRTPDIIKKYLSPDQ
+360 IRTPQSVKKYLSTDQ
-375 NKLYDLIWCRA
+375 NKLYDLIWSRA

-391 ETAKFDRNTIT
+391 ESAKFDRNTIT
-402 ISTEDNQTKCK
+402 ITSENNDTICK
-413 ASGSVIKFDGFLK
+413 ASGSVLKFDGFLK
-426 ILKDNKKDEDEEI
+426 IYKNPTKDDDESI
-439 LPKMTK
+439 LPAMSK
-445 GPVNIEALLDEQHF
+445 GPINIEALVDEQHF

-483 STYASIISVI
+483 STYASIISTI
-493 STRGYAE
+493 ANRGYAE
-500 AINKR
+500 ILNKR
-505 FHPTDRGK
+505 FFPTDRGK

-531 TASLENQL
+531 TAGLENQL

-547 GWLKV
+547 SWIKV
-552 LEMFWKDFNQN
+552 LELFWKDFNNN
-563 VSAVKEKRTREVLD
+563 VSEVKEKRTREVLD
-577 LLNESLG
+577 LLNDSLG
-584 SLIFERGKDGNV
+584 DLVFDKDKEGNIV
-596 DRNCKLCDTG
+596 RKCQLCSSGT
-606 SLSLKNSFRGGA
+606 LSLKNSFRGGA
-618 FIGCSNYPD
+618 FIGCSNYPE

-634 SKAKAAAQSQLAE
+634 SKAKAAAQAQLAE
-647 PKFIGKHD
+647 PKYIGKHI
-655 NGNDMFLKNG
+655 NGNDIYLKNG

-670 IQYEKNEEIAEKIIE
+670 LQYEKILDEIEVEKKIKKKRK
-685 SKKKKKKKKKND
+685 SKKIKTDVNELL
-697 KPDNNFKNVSIPKG
+697 KNVSIPKG
-711 VTLESVDLDRAKFL
+711 LELESIDLEKAQFL

-730 ILGINPENQKDIILN
+730 SLGTNPENQKEITLN
-745 SGRFGPYLKCENKSA
+745 TGRFGPYLKCENKSA
-760 RIENVEEIFSIGLNR
+760 RIENIEEIFSIGLNR
-775 AISLIAEAKPGRMS
+775 AITLIAEAKPGRMS
-789 SSIIKD
+789 SSMIKD
-795 LGEHPEDKKPVRI
+795 LGEHPDDKKPVRV

-832 LEINMEEA
+832 TELTMEEA
-840 LILIEKRKEYDKTKK
+840 LILIEKRKEYDKNKK
-855 IKNEEKNEKINNIDY
+855 KKK
-870 VFKYSFMFIY
+870 K